1 MKRFGT
7 RVLTAVIA
15 GSLIVMPVSAAP
27 TTVDELKKSKESAQ
41 GEVNP

>member
-7 RVLTAVIA
+7 RVLTAVLA

-27 TTVDELKKSKESAQ
+27 TVDQLKKSKESA
-41 GEVNP
+41 E